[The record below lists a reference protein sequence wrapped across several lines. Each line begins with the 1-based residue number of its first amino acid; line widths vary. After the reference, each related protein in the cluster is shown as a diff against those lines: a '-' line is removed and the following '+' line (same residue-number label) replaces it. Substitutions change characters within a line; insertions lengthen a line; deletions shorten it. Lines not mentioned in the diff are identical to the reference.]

1 VIRVDAAVTPDAGS
15 DIRSRAFS
23 GPEFARL
30 RGAAVPRT
38 MPQATAMP
46 RGPPRVPE
54 RTRRPPPNAARL
66 RLALLFLAAC
76 AAGVAAAAPPADEV
90 AAVHAWRAAR
100 VIEVAGE
107 SGWLTVVG
115 LHWLRP
121 GANSFGRA
129 RDNDIVLPRDS
140 LAPHAGR
147 FVVAGRSVRLEPAAR
162 SGVTL
167 AGREVEPCD
176 VAPAAEGDG
185 VVLASGSLRFF
196 VIERGGRF
204 GLRVRDLDSAARRA
218 FRGLDY
224 FPIDPSW
231 VIEARFE
238 RYEPARRLPIVNV
251 LGDEVEML
259 APGALVFARDGRE
272 WRLDALLETAGDD
285 HLFVMF
291 ADGTSGRTTY
301 GGGRFLHVPL
311 PTGATAR
318 VDFNQAY
325 NPPCA
330 FTGFATCPLPP
341 PQNRLE
347 LAVPAGEVRYRGAAH

>member
-1 VIRVDAAVTPDAGS
+1 VPTQTRPLPP
-15 DIRSRAFS
+15 S
-23 GPEFARL
+23 GARL
-30 RGAAVPRT
+30 
-38 MPQATAMP
+38 
-46 RGPPRVPE
+46 PRV
-54 RTRRPPPNAARL
+54 
-66 RLALLFLAAC
+66 LLLLAAC
-76 AAGVAAAAPPADEV
+76 ATGAALAAPPADDEV
-90 AAVHAWRAAR
+90 AAVHAWRAGR
-100 VIEVAGE
+100 VVEVAGE

-115 LHWLRP
+115 LHWLKP
-121 GANSFGRA
+121 GANTVGRA
-129 RDNDIVLPRDS
+129 RDNDIVLAGRA

-147 FVVAGRSVRLEPAAR
+147 FVVAGRSVRLEPEPG

-167 AGREVEPCD
+167 AGRAAEPLE
-176 VAPAAEGDG
+176 VAPPADGDG

-204 GLRVRDLDSAARRA
+204 ALRVRDLESRARRA

-224 FPIDPSW
+224 FPIEPSW
-231 VIEARFE
+231 ALEARFE

-259 APGALVFARDGRE
+259 APGAIIFTRDGRE
-272 WRLDALLETAGDD
+272 WRLDALLEAEGDD

-291 ADGTSGRTTY
+291 ADGTSGRETY

-311 PTGATAR
+311 PTGPSVR
-318 VDFNQAY
+318 VDFNEAY

-341 PQNRLE
+341 PQNRLA
-347 LAVPAGEVRYRGAAH
+347 LAVRAGEVRYRTPTH